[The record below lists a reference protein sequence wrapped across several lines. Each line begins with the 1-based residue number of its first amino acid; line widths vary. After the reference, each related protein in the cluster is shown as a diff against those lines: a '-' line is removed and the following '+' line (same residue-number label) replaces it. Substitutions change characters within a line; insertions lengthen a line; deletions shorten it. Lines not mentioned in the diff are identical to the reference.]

1 MIGDYRLAL
10 IKKSYRQSA
19 IKNWQGC
26 LLAESGHWRYVAAV
40 VSVKCS
46 VCDAMLMPGGNFCRR
61 CGAVI
66 ADSSRAEVNSS
77 ELPTRMLDQKATL
90 TTSRLNPR
98 ATSPETPLR
107 AVVPEFASG
116 KHDSG
121 TAVQR
126 RRSILIGSA
135 FVVLL
140 LCGIIAAVAYVRMGS
155 HNRTTDDATLFYP
168 GSQTIVDV
176 SSGDGRAIQLQ
187 SGDSL
192 EQVIVWYEKSIRP
205 TKTMRLT
212 STSVVLKNENV
223 TTTVA
228 SEGGKTNIL
237 IKRIK

>member
-1 MIGDYRLAL
+1 
-10 IKKSYRQSA
+10 
-19 IKNWQGC
+19 
-26 LLAESGHWRYVAAV
+26 
-40 VSVKCS
+40 
-46 VCDAMLMPGGNFCRR
+46 MP
-61 CGAVI
+61 
-66 ADSSRAEVNSS
+66 
-77 ELPTRMLDQKATL
+77 EL
-90 TTSRLNPR
+90 
-98 ATSPETPLR
+98 
-107 AVVPEFASG
+107 ASG
-116 KHDSG
+116 KLDS
-121 TAVQR
+121 AAQAER
-126 RRSILIGSA
+126 RRWILIVSV

-168 GSQTIVDV
+168 GSQTIVDL

-192 EQVIVWYEKSIRP
+192 EQVIAWYEKSIKP

>member
-1 MIGDYRLAL
+1 
-10 IKKSYRQSA
+10 
-19 IKNWQGC
+19 
-26 LLAESGHWRYVAAV
+26 
-40 VSVKCS
+40 
-46 VCDAMLMPGGNFCRR
+46 MPGANFCRR

-66 ADSSRAEVNSS
+66 ADGSSAEVNSS
-77 ELPTRMLDQKATL
+77 ELPTELLDQKNL

-107 AVVPEFASG
+107 AVVPDIASG
-116 KHDSG
+116 KYDAAEQSS
-121 TAVQR
+121 R
-126 RRSILIGSA
+126 RRWTVIGSA
-135 FVVLL
+135 FAVLL
-140 LCGIIAAVAYVRMGS
+140 LCGIFASVAYVRLGS

-168 GSQTIVDV
+168 GSKTIVDV
-176 SSGDGRAIQLQ
+176 SSGEGRAIQLQ

-192 EQVIVWYEKSIRP
+192 EQVIAWYEKSIKP

-228 SEGGKTNIL
+228 SEDGKTNIL

>member
-1 MIGDYRLAL
+1 LPEVGA
-10 IKKSYRQSA
+10 Q
-19 IKNWQGC
+19 
-26 LLAESGHWRYVAAV
+26 RYVAAV
-40 VSVKCS
+40 INVKCS
-46 VCDAMLMPGGNFCRR
+46 VCATELPPGANFCRR

-66 ADSSRAEVNSS
+66 ADGSNSEVNSS
-77 ELPTRMLDQKATL
+77 ELPTEMLNQNPL

-107 AVVPEFASG
+107 AMVPDLAS
-116 KHDSG
+116 SEPEAA
-121 TAVQR
+121 TQATR
-126 RRSILIGSA
+126 RRWTVIGSA
-135 FVVLL
+135 FMVLL
-140 LCGIIAAVAYVRMGS
+140 LCGIIASVAYVRMETR
-155 HNRTTDDATLFYP
+155 NRTTDDATLFYP

-192 EQVIVWYEKSIRP
+192 EQVIVWYEKSIKP

-228 SEGGKTNIL
+228 TEGGKTNIL
-237 IKRIK
+237 IKRLK